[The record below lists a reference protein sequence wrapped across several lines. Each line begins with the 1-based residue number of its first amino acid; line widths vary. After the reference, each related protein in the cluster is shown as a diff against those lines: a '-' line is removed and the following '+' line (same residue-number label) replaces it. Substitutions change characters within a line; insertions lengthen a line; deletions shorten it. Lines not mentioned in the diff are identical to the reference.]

1 MDDKAVVD
9 YHLEQCLTKGSCQ
22 SSQGLGKGQAG
33 NPGARFMCLARIGTY
48 YQNEGQWTEPD
59 Y

>member
-48 YQNEGQWTEPD
+48 YQNEGAVD
-59 Y
+59 